1 MKRDFAG
8 CLLIVMA
15 IVSFSTMAATLR
27 DRIFSTINTKHGLSD
42 NQVLHLLQL
51 PDGRMVISTLG
62 NINIYD
68 ATGFDYVHY
77 DSSTRYPLPNYE
89 GHQHVY
95 VSDGNLL
102 WSKSRGSVQ
111 CFSLNSNSY
120 ISNVDSI
127 LSAMKGDTKPLD
139 LFVDR
144 DGALWTVSEQGI
156 LDTRH
161 KKRLPLLSDR
171 LQDVETKGDTAMLFY
186 DTGVME
192 GFDRN
197 SGKRLWHTAAYPDS
211 EAYTSTS
218 LVRVTPDGNVLQV
231 RVSDAGESIL
241 LRFDTSSLKWDRL
254 LTTPY
259 VLHTLAVPNSKE
271 VYIASM
277 RGLWCIDLTTGDS
290 HLIDRL
296 KGFVEDISLA
306 RGFNTLFIDNA
317 GGCWIGTYGSGLL
330 YSPSDPTPVLS
341 RPNLKALGVDT
352 LLIKRVELKDAK
364 SLVDKEGRVW
374 TATVDG
380 LRIYNPLDGHDTTL
394 YVEDGLSNNC
404 IKSLALAPDGVMWA
418 STANGINAIHT
429 TAQHNFHVEAYNNE
443 NGTFLGEYAEGPSYI
458 TSTGEP
464 LFFHPSGWTLINPTS
479 TGLRRVAPTPLVRQ
493 ITVNGSPVSFDA
505 DKNIEFS
512 YDENDI
518 TIDFSSL
525 NFANP
530 NSTVWQYRTLTN
542 GLGNDTLWYTY
553 NGTGGAFHFTLPRQ
567 MPGHYRIQVRSAV
580 CADAPFSTPAEVRF
594 TIRRPWWGTGWALA
608 GYIILLLSLCSI
620 GWYIYRRIERKRIEK
635 RHNEE
640 KMLLRMTELIDRC
653 NYYEA
658 KIKEAAEN
666 VAAKGSGVE
675 VAEKKDVSES
685 SQPEMSQE
693 DKDFIARAINLME
706 INMDKGYTVE
716 KLSSDLCMERTGLYK
731 RLTALL
737 DKSPS
742 AFIKSIR
749 LNHVVRLIEE
759 GKLSMNE
766 IAELTGFSSS
776 SHMSRC
782 FKEERGCTPTEYS
795 RRLTAQE
802 NV

>member
-1 MKRDFAG
+1 MKRYFAC
-8 CLLIVMA
+8 CLLIVMST
-15 IVSFSTMAATLR
+15 VTFSTMAATLS
-27 DRIFSTINTKHGLSD
+27 DRIFSTINTKNGLSD

-95 VSDGNLL
+95 ISEGNLL
-102 WSKSRGSVQ
+102 WSKSWGSVQ

-127 LSAMKGDTKPLD
+127 LSIMKGDTKPLD

-161 KKRLPLLSDR
+161 RKRLPLLSDR

-186 DTGVME
+186 NTGVME

-197 SGKRLWHTAAYPDS
+197 SGKRLWHTAAYTDS
-211 EAYTSTS
+211 EAYISTS
-218 LVRVTPDGNVLQV
+218 LVCITPDGNVLQV
-231 RVSDAGESIL
+231 RVSHNGESVL
-241 LRFDTSSLKWDRL
+241 LRFDTASLKWERMFI
-254 LTTPY
+254 TPY
-259 VLHTLAVPNSKE
+259 VMHTLAIPNSQE
-271 VYIASM
+271 VYIASKK
-277 RGLWCIDLTTGDS
+277 GLWCIDLTTGDS
-290 HLIDRL
+290 HLINSL
-296 KGFVEDISLA
+296 KGFVTDISLA
-306 RGFNTLFIDNA
+306 GGFNTLLIDNA
-317 GGCWIGTYGSGLL
+317 GGCWIGTYASGLL
-330 YSPSDPTPVLS
+330 YSPSDITPVLS
-341 RPNLKALGVDT
+341 RQNLKALGIDT
-352 LLIKRVELKDAK
+352 LSIRRVELEDTK
-364 SLVDKEGRVW
+364 SLVDKNGRIW
-374 TATVDG
+374 TATLDG

-418 STANGINAIHT
+418 STANGVNAIHT
-429 TAQHNFHVEAYNNE
+429 TAQHDFHIEAYNSE

-458 TSTGEP
+458 TSDGRP

-493 ITVNGSPVSFDA
+493 ITVNGSPVSFDS
-505 DKNIEFS
+505 DKNIELS

-518 TIDFSSL
+518 TIDFASL

-530 NSTVWQYRTLTN
+530 NSTVWQYRTLTD
-542 GLGNDTLWYTY
+542 GLRNDTLWYTY
-553 NGTGGAFHFTLPRQ
+553 NGAGGAFHFTLPHQ

-580 CADAPFSTPAEVRF
+580 CDGAPFSIPTEVRF
-594 TIRRPWWGTGWALA
+594 TIHRPWWGSGWALA

-620 GWYIYRRIERKRIEK
+620 GWNIYRRIEKKRIEK

-640 KMLLRMTELIDRC
+640 KMFLRMTELIDRC

-658 KIKEAAEN
+658 KIKEGIEN
-666 VAAKGSGVE
+666 AGTTADGVDTA
-675 VAEKKDVSES
+675 VKKDAVEP

-693 DKDFIARAINLME
+693 DKDFIARAINLVE

-731 RLTALL
+731 RLTTLL

-759 GKLSMNE
+759 GNLSMNE

-782 FKEERGCTPTEYS
+782 FKEERGCTPTEYA
-795 RRLTAQE
+795 RQMAAKTI
-802 NV
+802 